1 MRVRLKGVQQLST
14 WARPIIM
21 LGAVVRGF
29 EANPGRLNST
39 SPINEA
45 VEERRTPDTGRFKSL
60 VVAYR
65 ASPDYAKLADST
77 KRIWSR
83 WLDRI
88 ARSFWRASHC
98 SI

>member
-1 MRVRLKGVQQLST
+1 MRVRLKGVHT
-14 WARPIIM
+14 VKIHRKTYYYAW
-21 LGAVVRGF
+21 RGGPRLRG
-29 EANPGRLNST
+29 EPG
-39 SPINEA
+39 SPEFHASYNEA
-45 VEERRTPDTGRFKSL
+45 VESSRTPDAGRFKSL

-88 ARSFWRASHC
+88 ARSFW
-98 SI
+98 